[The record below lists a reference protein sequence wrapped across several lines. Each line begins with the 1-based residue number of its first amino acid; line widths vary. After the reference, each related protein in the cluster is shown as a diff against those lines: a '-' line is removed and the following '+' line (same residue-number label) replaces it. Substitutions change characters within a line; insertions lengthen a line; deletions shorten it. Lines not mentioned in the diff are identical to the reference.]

1 MRGLEQPKTSIMKN
15 TFRTCCALALI
26 TPLCAGGYTSA
37 PSTAATVTTA
47 YESCGWFL
55 GGGGDYMFDSEEF
68 YWNGHLGYNLSA
80 ASSLFIEAGWMGE
93 DGDVSGFDVSVD
105 IVPVSLNYQYE
116 WSLGDSLSWY
126 LGAGIGMGNL
136 EVDVKGVAADDD
148 WEFMAQAF
156 TGLVY
161 EFTPAFEAYLGL
173 RYLWLD
179 DSVIAGVNVDDLD
192 DFGVGLGLRFNF

>member
-1 MRGLEQPKTSIMKN
+1 ML
-15 TFRTCCALALI
+15 
-26 TPLCAGGYTSA
+26 
-37 PSTAATVTTA
+37 
-47 YESCGWFL
+47 
-55 GGGGDYMFDSEEF
+55 DSEEVF
-68 YWNGHLGYNLSA
+68 WNGHIGYNLSD

-93 DGDVSGFDVSVD
+93 DETISGFDVSVD

-116 WSLGDSLSWY
+116 WALGDSLSWY
-126 LGAGIGMGNL
+126 FGAGIGMGNV
-136 EVDVKGVAADDD
+136 EVDVKNVAADDD

-179 DSVIAGVNVDDLD
+179 DSEIGGVDVDDLD

>member
-1 MRGLEQPKTSIMKN
+1 MKN
-15 TFRTCCALALI
+15 TLRTCCALALI
-26 TPLCAGGYTSA
+26 TPLYADNYA
-37 PSTAATVTTA
+37 PAS

-55 GGGGDYMFDSEEF
+55 GGGGDYMLDSEEVF
-68 YWNGHLGYNLSA
+68 WNGHIGYNLSD

-93 DGDVSGFDVSVD
+93 DEDILGFDVSVD

-116 WSLGDSLSWY
+116 WALGDCLSWY
-126 LGAGIGMGNL
+126 LGGGIGMGN
-136 EVDVKGVAADDD
+136 VDVEVKGVAADDD

-156 TGLVY
+156 TGLIY

-173 RYLWLD
+173 RYLWID
-179 DSVIAGVNVDDLD
+179 DSEIGGVDVDDLD